1 MLYRGTA
8 AFRRSDNNFTPT
20 GTEGGRA
27 NSFGW
32 TSQGV
37 LEVVATGGLVNYHE
51 AVRVEI
57 DPQTGAEF
65 VLVSRIGVH

>member
-1 MLYRGTA
+1 VLYRGTA
-8 AFRRSDNNFTPT
+8 AFRRNDNNFTPT

-37 LEVVATGGLVNYHE
+37 LEEVATGSQVNCRGNRQYRSVD
-51 AVRVEI
+51 A
-57 DPQTGAEF
+57 GAA
-65 VLVSRIGVH
+65 LRPR